1 MCTECRTSF
10 AVRATP
16 DFKRT
21 WCLNCFEYVYDD
33 DEELQRVGYRRFK
46 AESKVC
52 SECEMKLATQE
63 CRQCD
68 DVYCDECNDRLHRTG
83 RKAEHT
89 QTIINPWEKDE
100 LEEGEAYCSECEER
114 KADRICDQCGD
125 PYCDQ
130 CFTRTHAKGRKR
142 QHTFTTWEDS
152 QTPWEEFWDEDE
164 KRYIYYNTKTKERR
178 YDKPA
183 ALLWGT
189 EKMAWQEKDSTKDD
203 MLKDKDDELAELR
216 KQMAMMED
224 KMATMSVKKP
234 SVLGKALFS
243 VASKIAPSI
252 AVDEEKQAKEDE
264 EFLNNFDYTNTSD
277 RGAAKRAREIRKK
290 RRKRK
295 GTKVKK
301 DSLLKKAIFK
311 PLTAIASPLSFVKE
325 HQRDSR
331 GLDERYLRKM
341 MVGKKKF
348 DNLDTEEARKEAEVR
363 AYEAQMM
370 SFLADARANG
380 RENEY
385 KDEMKKVKELR
396 EKAKASEK
404 LKDRKRAEAAR
415 FGKGKKFHG
424 S

>member
-1 MCTECRTSF
+1 
-10 AVRATP
+10 
-16 DFKRT
+16 
-21 WCLNCFEYVYDD
+21 
-33 DEELQRVGYRRFK
+33 
-46 AESKVC
+46 
-52 SECEMKLATQE
+52 
-63 CRQCD
+63 
-68 DVYCDECNDRLHRTG
+68 
-83 RKAEHT
+83 
-89 QTIINPWEKDE
+89 
-100 LEEGEAYCSECEER
+100 
-114 KADRICDQCGD
+114 
-125 PYCDQ
+125 
-130 CFTRTHAKGRKR
+130 
-142 QHTFTTWEDS
+142 
-152 QTPWEEFWDEDE
+152 
-164 KRYIYYNTKTKERR
+164 
-178 YDKPA
+178 
-183 ALLWGT
+183 
-189 EKMAWQEKDSTKDD
+189 MAWQEKDSTKDD
-203 MLKDKDDELAELR
+203 MLKDKNDELAELR

-396 EKAKASEK
+396 EKAKTADK
-404 LKDRKRAEAAR
+404 LKDRKRAQAAR
-415 FGKGKKFHG
+415 FGKGKKIPR
-424 S
+424 